1 MVFIKRENLTSMVR
15 TPGKQSC
22 FDLVIIGHL
31 AFEKIKTPLGQK
43 TVLGGA
49 GHYGIIPASLFS
61 KKVGLVSRVG
71 GDYNLGFLK
80 KLKVDFSGVKKL
92 PNQKTARFSLDYKD
106 ENDFSVRQ
114 VGLKFNACTLLSP
127 KDIPSSY
134 LKSRFIHIATNTPQ
148 NQLEFIKFLREK
160 TKAKLSIDTIEDF
173 IEQWPDLVY
182 KAFSGVDII
191 FINQREKDLLAK
203 LTELKN
209 KVIVLKKGPEGAE
222 YISGSQDISV
232 KAPKI
237 ENVVDTTGS
246 GDVLAS
252 VFLICLAK
260 RKSIK
265 EALQIAVNTASESI
279 KYFGVEGLLNNVKR
293 Q

>member
-1 MVFIKRENLTSMVR
+1 MVR
-15 TPGKQSC
+15 APDKQPL
-22 FDLVIIGHL
+22 FDLIIIGHL

-61 KKVGLVSRVG
+61 EKVGLVSRVG
-71 GDYNLGFLK
+71 GDYDLGFLK

-92 PNQKTARFSLDYKD
+92 PNQRTAKFSLDYEN
-106 ENDFSVRQ
+106 ENDLSMRQ

-134 LKSRFIHIATNTPQ
+134 LKSKFIHIATNTPQ
-148 NQLEFIKFLREK
+148 NQLEFIKFLRGK

-173 IEQWPDLVY
+173 IKQWPDLVY

-191 FINQREKDLLAK
+191 FINQREKDLLTK

-209 KVIVLKKGPEGAE
+209 KIIVLKKGPEGAE
-222 YISGSQDISV
+222 YVHGLQKISV

-237 ENVVDTTGS
+237 NKVIDTTGS

-252 VFLICLAK
+252 VFLISLAK
-260 RKSIK
+260 GKSIK
-265 EALQIAVNTASESI
+265 EALRVAVNTASESI
-279 KYFGVEGLLNNVKR
+279 KYFGVEGLLNNVEA